1 MHQFLFFIF
10 VIPRLFM
17 VLVCSYIFMFFHD
30 LILLIA
36 LIPYTEIIFEGDDL
50 SRIGLSQIVK
60 HLY

>member
-1 MHQFLFFIF
+1 
-10 VIPRLFM
+10 M

-30 LILLIA
+30 LIILIA